1 MIHSHLFSRV
11 ELFCRFDSLSSI
23 LLPPVS
29 SNSGTS
35 VFGTE
40 TEPAPGDPRSGTDND
55 LASRFLDLESRFPDL
70 ESRFLEPRMLCGIQ
84 EVGQIIIN

>member
-1 MIHSHLFSRV
+1 MIHSHLFSRG
-11 ELFCRFDSLSSI
+11 ELFRFDSLSSI

-40 TEPAPGDPRSGTDND
+40 TEPAPGDPRSETNN
-55 LASRFLDLESRFPDL
+55 DLESRFTDL
-70 ESRFLEPRMLCGIQ
+70 ESRFIDLGSRMLRETR
-84 EVGQIIIN
+84 EV

>member
-1 MIHSHLFSRV
+1 MIHSHLFSRG

-40 TEPAPGDPRSGTDND
+40 TEPAAGDPRSGTDND
-55 LASRFLDLESRFPDL
+55 LASRFLDLESRFLDL
-70 ESRFLEPRMLCGIQ
+70 GSRMLRETR
-84 EVGQIIIN
+84 EVRPIMI